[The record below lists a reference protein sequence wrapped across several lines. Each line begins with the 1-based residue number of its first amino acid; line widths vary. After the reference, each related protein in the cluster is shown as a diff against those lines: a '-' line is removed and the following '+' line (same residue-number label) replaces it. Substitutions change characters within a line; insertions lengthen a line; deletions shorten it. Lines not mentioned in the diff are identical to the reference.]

1 MKINSIDS
9 ANNPTFT
16 ARLACGR
23 SHVKNFLN
31 SNSIDLNSK
40 EMVIKIA
47 NALEKHPSDAVVK
60 IDIIKK
66 SGFYGTRGSVTSRF
80 ATYKDVEPVQND
92 GKTPIKNIL
101 RRILDPENKD
111 CFNKL
116 VGEKH
121 SNIYNTWWNENIAP
135 IWNEINENFR
145 SKAFFKGNHDKEFNR
160 DFQNRKE
167 KTWYNLINEQV

>member
-9 ANNPTFT
+9 ANNPTFS

-121 SNIYNTWWNENIAP
+121 SNIYNTWWDENIAP
-135 IWNEINENFR
+135 IWNEINENLGLKLS
-145 SKAFFKGNHDKEFNR
+145 SKEITIKNSTKTS
-160 DFQNRKE
+160 KTE
-167 KTWYNLINEQV
+167 KKRLGII